1 MLLQPESCCCFYF
14 ACRRC
19 KTPPTAAILTTT
31 HRCPAVVVRLLAV
44 VSVENC
50 RSAPPSTL
58 LQYLGGFL
66 SLLLS
71 RSLPLWGQHC
81 STWKALPC
89 LCHCSLPQSFVS
101 LCSRQLFRSS
111 RDFATST
118 ALAVNRELVVH
129 LSQSARPLSSSS
141 SPTTTTTATT
151 TVVDALLL
159 HRHPLCVLFCS
170 VCVFCSNLAAAANI
184 NQLLFVVSNLQFSL
198 FSLVSLVSTDNN
210 PLPHQTLQTHRHR
223 P

>member
-1 MLLQPESCCCFYF
+1 MCVLLQPESCCCFYF

-19 KTPPTAAILTTT
+19 KAPPTAAILTTT
-31 HRCPAVVVRLLAV
+31 RHCPAVVVRLLAV

-81 STWKALPC
+81 STWKSSAVR

-141 SPTTTTTATT
+141 SPTTTTT
-151 TVVDALLL
+151 TVVDALL
-159 HRHPLCVLFCS
+159 HRHPLCVCFVLFCVRVLLKLS
-170 VCVFCSNLAAAANI
+170 SCRKHQPTAFCC
-184 NQLLFVVSNLQFSL
+184 F
-198 FSLVSLVSTDNN
+198 
-210 PLPHQTLQTHRHR
+210 
-223 P
+223 